1 MRDSLLPSAFRR
13 PAGRS
18 LGVGLGAGL
27 TLAAIL
33 CCPATVQA
41 DEALDAAKKRYE
53 VGQRDYN
60 AGRFWQSAKAF
71 EEAYALSKRGDLLF
85 NAARAYD
92 RGEYAVRAIEAYQAY
107 IDAVPE
113 APDKAEIQKRLTELR
128 ATLAKLQINI
138 SDSGFLFIDGH
149 EYGRTPM
156 QQPIDMDSGY
166 HRIEVRKDNR
176 LWAKEQQFSAGQTY
190 KFDAELSM
198 STSGRGLADTT
209 TGEEQ
214 RPKARTFRRAAV
226 VSPGVAVDVA
236 GNAFPPLQVAL
247 ALGFD
252 YRAIEKA
259 FFAFDV
265 ALRVP
270 IEFLNG
276 WRNAGFLIGGR
287 AAISPLPRRPLEF
300 VFELDL
306 GLGVLDYATNFPPAK
321 GPCQGGA
328 GALTNCTLY
337 GLRLHPQLQVAYRVT
352 PHFEL
357 RVTPIGV
364 EVNFT
369 NPIVD
374 PRLTFGAS
382 AVYRF

>member
-1 MRDSLLPSAFRR
+1 MAVLLSCPS
-13 PAGRS
+13 
-18 LGVGLGAGL
+18 GL
-27 TLAAIL
+27 
-33 CCPATVQA
+33 QA
-41 DEALDAAKKRYE
+41 DEALEAAKKRYE

-71 EEAYALSKRGDLLF
+71 EEAYAMSKRGDLLF

-92 RGEYAVRAIEAYQAY
+92 RGEYAVRAIEAYQSY
-107 IDAVPE
+107 LDAAPD
-113 APDKAEIQKRLTELR
+113 APDKGEIQKRLTELK
-128 ATLAKLQINI
+128 ATLAKLMIVTN
-138 SDSGFLFIDGH
+138 DSGFLFIDGH

-190 KFDAELSM
+190 KFDAELSLD
-198 STSGRGLADTT
+198 SSGRGLADTT
-209 TGEEQ
+209 VGEDQ
-214 RPKARTFRRAAV
+214 RPKAKTFRAAAV
-226 VSPGVAVDVA
+226 VSPGVAVDVS

-247 ALGFD
+247 AFGFD

-259 FFAFDV
+259 FFALDV

-270 IEFLNG
+270 VEFLNG
-276 WRNAGFLIGGR
+276 WRNAGFLVGGR

-306 GLGVLDYATNFPPAK
+306 GLGVLDYSTSMVTPKSPCPG
-321 GPCQGGA
+321 GPF
-328 GALTNCTLY
+328 ALTTCTLY

-357 RVTPIGV
+357 RLTPIGV

-374 PRLTFGAS
+374 PRLTFSAS
-382 AVYRF
+382 AAYRF